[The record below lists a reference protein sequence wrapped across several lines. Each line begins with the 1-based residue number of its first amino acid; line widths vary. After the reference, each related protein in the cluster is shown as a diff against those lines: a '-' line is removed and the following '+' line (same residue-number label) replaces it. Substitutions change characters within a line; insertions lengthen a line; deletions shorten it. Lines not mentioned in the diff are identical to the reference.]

1 MISVPDQVESAW
13 AVVAAAWGWPPSEMD
28 RMTLGEVMDWEARA
42 ESQLKARAPRG

>member
-42 ESQLKARAPRG
+42 ESQLKARAARG